1 MTGWILLLDR
11 AIKIFFVLF
20 IFDTKTSNK
29 LLGKKGVSLGTL
41 SIHSISNFF
50 SFTHTIEV

>member
-29 LLGKKGVSLGTL
+29 LLGKKGVSLGRL